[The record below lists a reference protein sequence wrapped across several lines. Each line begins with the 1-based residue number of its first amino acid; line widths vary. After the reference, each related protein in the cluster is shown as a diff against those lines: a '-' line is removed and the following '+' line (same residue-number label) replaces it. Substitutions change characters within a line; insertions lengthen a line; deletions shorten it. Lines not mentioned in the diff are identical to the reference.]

1 MKKIIHLEQHI
12 KEKENKR
19 RLRIYDAESARIH
32 LIYQKK
38 YKVDIETTDLFR
50 KLMGEKKTYIE
61 FLKALPKLDSKIL
74 YYVVVT
80 YYICWHICY
89 KETLNLYNV
98 FAPLKLFYKQYY
110 SQVEYKRIFY
120 RICSPKLV
128 KSGVKTEQLEI
139 FSRKVNLKLIK

>member
-1 MKKIIHLEQHI
+1 MEKIIRLEQHI

-19 RLRIYDAESARIH
+19 RLRIYDAESARVH

-50 KLMGEKKTYIE
+50 KFIGEKKNYIE
-61 FLKALPKLDSKIL
+61 FLKVLPKLDSKIL

-98 FAPLKLFYKQYY
+98 FSPLKLFYKQYY
-110 SQVEYKRIFY
+110 SQAEYKRIFY
-120 RICSPKLV
+120 HICSPKLV
-128 KSGVKTEQLEI
+128 KSGI
-139 FSRKVNLKLIK
+139 KVNQQELFERKTHLRIVR

>member
-19 RLRIYDAESARIH
+19 RLRIYDAESARVH

-38 YKVDIETTDLFR
+38 YKIDIETTDLFR
-50 KLMGEKKTYIE
+50 KFIGEKKTYFE
-61 FLKALPKLDSKIL
+61 FLEALPKLEPRIL

-80 YYICWHICY
+80 YHICWHICY

-110 SQVEYKRIFY
+110 SQVEYKRIFFH
-120 RICSPKLV
+120 ICIPKLV
-128 KSGVKTEQLEI
+128 KNGVKVNQQELFE
-139 FSRKVNLKLIK
+139 RKTCLRVVR